1 MVFKTLVFRDMKS
14 FTNIKVQNYLLISF
28 LQRLWRY
35 FIKKNWY
42 ILIHFILGQLI
53 KNQSLCIFLHP

>member
-1 MVFKTLVFRDMKS
+1 MMRILRFSNKTLDVHIR
-14 FTNIKVQNYLLISF
+14 VQNYLLISF
-28 LQRLWRY
+28 LQRLWLY

-42 ILIHFILGQLI
+42 ILIHFIFGQLI

>member
-1 MVFKTLVFRDMKS
+1 MVFKTLVFRDMKT

-35 FIKKNWY
+35 FIPK
-42 ILIHFILGQLI
+42 IRR
-53 KNQSLCIFLHP
+53 

>member
-1 MVFKTLVFRDMKS
+1 MMRILRFSNKTLDVHIR
-14 FTNIKVQNYLLISF
+14 VQNYLLISF

-42 ILIHFILGQLI
+42 ILIHFILWQLI
-53 KNQSLCIFLHP
+53 KNQSLCIFLYP